1 MAVPA
6 EVRPVAPSGEQN
18 APAWTTPAGGAVV
31 LVGAVVRVAVVRVA
45 RVVGALTCGVV
56 VLAGAR

>member
-6 EVRPVAPSGEQN
+6 EVRPVAPSGAQK
-18 APAWTTPAGGAVV
+18 APAWTTPAGG
-31 LVGAVVRVAVVRVA
+31 GVVRVGTVVRVVVARVA
-45 RVVGALTCGVV
+45 RVVGALTRGVV